1 MEPLWHNSL
10 KATVYLSGLMFIAIE
25 ASQIILN
32 QSIFNIMK
40 KITVNRISTM
50 LRTGIITFSLVVAG
64 IMLLSFTINKLTD
77 DFLKQ
82 LGITKPAAD
91 SKITNSILGGHL
103 NTYGAA
109 NATRIVV
116 GSRTA
121 VAKDL
126 LVYTKQYVN
135 TDAFKKEY
143 IQLKES
149 NKPTEYKI
157 QTPEQ
162 MRAETI
168 DMYKKSIA
176 ETEATLKKADA
187 SMKPIFE
194 NVLAENRKQ
203 LKDIEDPKNKM
214 IANYT
219 KNYEGLLKTNQQSY
233 SQSLQEWENKYPSNH
248 LLFVKQRLLRFLE
261 ETKDIDF
268 SAALTVK
275 NNKKIFVNPD
285 YERKGS
291 YWKMGF
297 RAGKE
302 VVEPARTFV
311 QQWLNEIK

>member
-1 MEPLWHNSL
+1 
-10 KATVYLSGLMFIAIE
+10 
-25 ASQIILN
+25 
-32 QSIFNIMK
+32 MK
-40 KITVNRISTM
+40 KISSNKFLALLQI
-50 LRTGIITFSLVVAG
+50 GIATFSLVVAS
-64 IMLLSFTINKLTD
+64 ILLLSFTINKLTD

-82 LGITKPAAD
+82 LGITKPVAD
-91 SKITNSILGGHL
+91 NKITNSILGGYL

-126 LVYTKQYVN
+126 LAYTKQYVN

-143 IQLKES
+143 AQLKES
-149 NKPTEYKI
+149 NKPREYNI

-162 MRAETI
+162 MRTEMI

-176 ETEATLKKADA
+176 ETEAALNKADA
-187 SMKPIFE
+187 NMKPIFE
-194 NVLAENRKQ
+194 NVLVENRKQ

-219 KNYEGLLKTNQQSY
+219 KNYEALLKSNRQSY
-233 SQSLQEWENKYPSNH
+233 NRSLQEWENKYPSNH
-248 LLFVKQRLLRFLE
+248 LLFVKQRLLTFLE
-261 ETKDIDF
+261 EMKDIDF
-268 SAALTVK
+268 SATLTVK
-275 NNKKIFVNPD
+275 NGKKIFVNPD

-311 QQWLNEIK
+311 QQWLTEIK